1 MANSGPIRD
10 LIASV
15 AEYLR
20 AYEPLPEFGAVFDAA
35 VFDAAVLDAAV
46 LDAAVLLP
54 QDAGAGVDV
63 PAVSFGTSEDA
74 LSHPFLRSFEAA
86 KGELTWRQNRTYFD
100 TEFLKRYAY
109 TELLGPSGLV
119 VCDSVSAGLLVLAPD
134 TFYPPHAHPAE
145 EIYHVI
151 SGASEWQQ
159 GDRPA
164 VVREPGAR
172 VQHASA
178 EAHSMCTGA
187 EALLALYLWRGD
199 LQSPARFVAS
209 R

>member
-10 LIASV
+10 LLASV
-15 AEYLR
+15 VEYLR
-20 AYEPLPEFGAVFDAA
+20 AYEPLPEFGAAFGAA
-35 VFDAAVLDAAV
+35 VRDAAVLV
-46 LDAAVLLP
+46 P
-54 QDAGAGVDV
+54 HDAGAGVDI
-63 PAVSFGTSEDA
+63 PAASFGTSEDA
-74 LSHPFLRSFEAA
+74 LRHAFLRSFEAA
-86 KGELTWRQNRTYFD
+86 KGELAWRQNRTYSD

-109 TELLGPSGLV
+109 TELIGPSGLV
-119 VCDSVSAGLLVLAPD
+119 VCDSVSAGLLVLAPE

-172 VQHASA
+172 VHHASA
-178 EAHSMCTGA
+178 EPHSMRTGA

-199 LQSPARFVAS
+199 LHSPARFVAS